1 MYNIFGRATKTSKE
15 ALKLS
20 NLMPTCFNINPFER
34 NIFLEKQ
41 HILILIN
48 KEYTLKLW
56 TNHNYV
62 SSSMLWRVIEFSI
75 LTKYQLSSHF
85 CDLPTDQISLHATL
99 VAISAQ
105 DPNSETLFLSSENL
119 NSLGKESF
127 KGGLLNQTYLR
138 KERIYCCHFFPFF
151 RASKQQIF
159 FWFYF
164 PIFAN

>member
-1 MYNIFGRATKTSKE
+1 MKFRPPRKCCMYNIFGRATKTSKE

-119 NSLGKESF
+119 NSIGKESF
-127 KGGLLNQTYLR
+127 KGELSKREDILLPFLSL
-138 KERIYCCHFFPFF
+138 FF
-151 RASKQQIF
+151 RAS
-159 FWFYF
+159 
-164 PIFAN
+164 

>member
-1 MYNIFGRATKTSKE
+1 
-15 ALKLS
+15 
-20 NLMPTCFNINPFER
+20 MPTCFNINPFER

-75 LTKYQLSSHF
+75 LNYQIPIVFTFVWSSYW
-85 CDLPTDQISLHATL
+85 PNISLLHATL
-99 VAISAQ
+99 VTISAQ

-119 NSLGKESF
+119 NCIGKESF
-127 KGGLLNQTYLR
+127 KGELSKREDILLPFLSFFSGKQTTNLLLILLSNLC
-138 KERIYCCHFFPFF
+138 KLIYFLQNPKLNLH
-151 RASKQQIF
+151 RRSIRTTSLV
-159 FWFYF
+159 
-164 PIFAN
+164 I